1 MKSVLVKGP
10 ALSHSG
16 YGEHTRFILRSLR
29 TRPDLFD
36 VYLININ
43 WGQTSFIAEDSE
55 ERRWMDFLLNKT
67 IMSFNQGLR
76 PDISIQVTVPGEFE
90 NLAEYNIGATAGTE
104 TTKISPQWL
113 EKCMRMDKLIVIS
126 NHTKFAFEN
135 TTYPAFDSVKE
146 ENFDAKVT
154 CPIEVIGYPVK
165 KVEKENIDLDLKYD
179 FNFLTVG
186 TWITRKNLENT
197 IKWFVTE
204 FYDQEVGLIVKT
216 SKAKNSIRDRIITLN
231 GLKELLREFGEDR
244 KCEVKL
250 LHGDLSEE
258 EMTGLYNHPSVKA
271 LVSFSHGEGYGL
283 PIFEA
288 AYNGLPIITS
298 NWGGQVD
305 FLNMPVKEKGGK
317 LKIKPM
323 FSTVAYDLKPIQEE
337 AVWEPVLIKDSMWCF
352 PKEWSA
358 KKEMRSVYK
367 GYNTALSKAT
377 KLQKWVLENFQEEK
391 MHKNL
396 CDLVYS
402 PLQEEE
408 EWQEQLNEIQVS

>member
-36 VYLININ
+36 IFLLNIN
-43 WGQTSFIAEDSE
+43 WGQTSWIAEDSE
-55 ERRWMDFLLNKT
+55 ERQWLDFILNKT
-67 IMSFNQGLR
+67 IMNFNQGLQ

-90 NLAEYNIGATAGTE
+90 RLADYNIGATAGTE
-104 TTKISPQWL
+104 TTKISPDWL
-113 EKCMRMDKLIVIS
+113 QKCMNMDKIIVVS
-126 NHTKFAFEN
+126 NHTKYAFEN
-135 TTYPAFDSVKE
+135 TSYDALNQQNGE
-146 ENFDAKVT
+146 EFKAKVT
-154 CPIEVIGYPVK
+154 CPVEVIGYPVK
-165 KVEKENIDLDLKYD
+165 QIEKENIDIDLKYD

-197 IKWFVTE
+197 IKWFVNE

-216 SKAKNSIRDRIITLN
+216 SRSKNSLRDRLITLN
-231 GLKELLREFGEDR
+231 GLKELMSEFGDDR

-250 LHGDLSEE
+250 LHGDLSQE

-271 LVSFSHGEGYGL
+271 LVSLSHGEGYGL
-283 PIFEA
+283 PMFEA
-288 AYNGLPIITS
+288 AYNGLPIITT

-305 FLNMPVKEKGGK
+305 FLNMPVKEKNGK

-323 FSTVAYDLKPIQEE
+323 FTEVAYDIKPIQNA
-337 AVWEPVLIKDSMWCF
+337 AVWDNVLIKDSMWAF

-358 KKEMRSVYK
+358 KKAMRSAYK
-367 GYNTALSKAT
+367 NYNGILSKAT
-377 KLQKWVLENFQEEK
+377 KLQKWVLENFKEEEMQNK
-391 MHKNL
+391 LCNL
-396 CDLVYS
+396 IYDPS
-402 PLQEEE
+402 KEEE
-408 EWQEQLNEIQVS
+408 EWLEQMNEIQVS